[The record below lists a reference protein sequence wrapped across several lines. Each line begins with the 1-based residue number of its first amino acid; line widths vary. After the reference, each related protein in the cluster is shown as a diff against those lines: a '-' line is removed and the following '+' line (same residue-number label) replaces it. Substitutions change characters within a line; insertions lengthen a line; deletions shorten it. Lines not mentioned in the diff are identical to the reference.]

1 MKYGINLYLWADDMH
16 DGLMPVLEKLKK
28 IGYDGVEVPIF
39 DLDPAK
45 WTLWSRRL
53 DDLGLERTANTVIA
67 PEHKPSSADPAIRE
81 AAYDHLRAVVDCC
94 ATVGSSILCGPHQV
108 ALGVFTGRGATDEEW
123 KRCVEHLRRVAEY
136 AAGAGVVLAEE
147 VVNRFELYHVNT
159 LDQGIRLVDEVGHP
173 NCRLYLDTFHAHIE
187 EKNTADAI
195 RRARRC
201 WLQRLAH
208 SRGLRQLPSESCSC
222 HQNLAA
228 AVRQRGPA
236 GGRCARVSHREDKP
250 PVTLSD
256 ARHRP
261 WILPGPD
268 DRPGACRPE
277 HPPVGPAR
285 GRSDVH
291 ARHPSVDRSS
301 ELEDP
306 RRAARQW
313 WPEHPQGA
321 FRRADRSRHRR
332 RGPAQRCR
340 SGRAGLHR
348 RRS

>member
-16 DGLMPVLEKLKK
+16 DRLMPVLEKLKK

-45 WTLWSRRL
+45 WKLWSRRL

-67 PEHKPSSADPAIRE
+67 PEHNPLSADPAIRE

-173 NCRLYLDTFHAHIE
+173 NCRLHLDTFHAHIE

-195 RRARRC
+195 RRAGDRIAHVHVSENDRGVPGTGSVAWDAAFGALGDVGYNG
-201 WLQRLAH
+201 WLTVEAF
-208 SRGLRQLPSESCSC
+208 GNFLP
-222 HQNLAA
+222 NLAA
-228 AVRQRGPA
+228 ATKIWRPLFD
-236 GGRCARVSHREDKP
+236 SEDQ
-250 PVTLSD
+250 LAAD
-256 ARHRP
+256 A
-261 WILPGPD
+261 L
-268 DRPGACRPE
+268 AFLTE
-277 HPPVGPAR
+277 KT
-285 GRSDVH
+285 S
-291 ARHPSVDRSS
+291 
-301 ELEDP
+301 
-306 RRAARQW
+306 RR
-313 WPEHPQGA
+313 
-321 FRRADRSRHRR
+321 
-332 RGPAQRCR
+332 
-340 SGRAGLHR
+340 
-348 RRS
+348 